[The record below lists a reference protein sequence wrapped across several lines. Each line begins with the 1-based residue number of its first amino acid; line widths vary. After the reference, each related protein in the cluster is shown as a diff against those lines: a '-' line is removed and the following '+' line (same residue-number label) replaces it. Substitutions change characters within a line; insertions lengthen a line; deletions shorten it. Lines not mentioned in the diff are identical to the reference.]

1 MAETGK
7 EAHAPRA
14 IAERR
19 DFVHVEPDAVKRD
32 TLVVPRLEFLG
43 PPALSVRREPVG
55 EDGVARPH
63 LSDVLGPVGVLDEGV
78 AVWMVRQW
86 GSGCRS
92 VLRTALRHEGRAH
105 TGKVR

>member
-19 DFVHVEPDAVKRD
+19 DLVHVEPDAGELD
-32 TLVVPRLEFLG
+32 PEGG
-43 PPALSVRREPVG
+43 PVAQGFGPVLFGVRREPVG

-92 VLRTALRHEGRAH
+92 VDR
-105 TGKVR
+105 KSVV